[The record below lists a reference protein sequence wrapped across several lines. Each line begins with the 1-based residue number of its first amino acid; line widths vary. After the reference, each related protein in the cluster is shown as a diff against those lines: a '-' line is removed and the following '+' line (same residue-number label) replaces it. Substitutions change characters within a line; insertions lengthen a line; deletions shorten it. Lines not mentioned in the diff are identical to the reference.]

1 MLSLSYNASI
11 SFPSAWKS
19 HTTVEIISLKGM
31 PTLQSVCLT
40 GVSTC
45 QWCPPYKG
53 VHLTQVSAF

>member
-19 HTTVEIISLKGM
+19 HTAVEIVSVKGM
-31 PTLQSVCLT
+31 PTLCLT
-40 GVSTC
+40 RVSTC